1 MVCSSYRSG
10 SMLLLSLSLRPK
22 ATSIGT
28 TVMCWQIFIS
38 RDNLLQ
44 VRASAPWLSAFVGS
58 PPVRSSPR
66 VVAPCARQFL
76 ALCCFLGLRLVP
88 GEPCEFFESPEIAQ
102 WTLWSTKAPGKIRN
116 CTSKTFWSTQKSPG
130 RNDVERSCDKTWRF
144 SHPEMLILR

>member
-66 VVAPCARQFL
+66 VLARGS
-76 ALCCFLGLRLVP
+76 AVLVP
-88 GEPCEFFESPEIAQ
+88 RVVLVPRAAASSWRA
-102 WTLWSTKAPGKIRN
+102 LA
-116 CTSKTFWSTQKSPG
+116 
-130 RNDVERSCDKTWRF
+130 RF
-144 SHPEMLILR
+144 SKVWKFNKSRNEKYRGKHQDWWFG